1 MKRVLFG
8 NRVIVMLLCLI
19 MLSGVILTSCNKGSD
34 TPAETSGKATVTDA
48 VFKPEETR
56 TPEIAAETVSF
67 DQTAVTMTV
76 GDTVALV
83 ATVLPSNTTDKSI
96 TYSSSNPAVAVA
108 VNGTVTAAG
117 VGTAVIIATTS
128 NGKTAIC
135 TVTVTSS
142 TVAVSGISLDKP
154 ALSLVVGDTEVLTAA
169 VMPADATDKTVTWT
183 SSDTAVAT
191 VENGI
196 VTAKKAGTAV
206 VIATTSNGKT
216 ASCTVT
222 VSVPTVDVTGVTL
235 NKTELSLS
243 VGGSATLA
251 ATVAP
256 ANATVKTVT
265 WRSSDALVIT
275 VKNGVVTAVGVG
287 TATVTVTTS
296 NGKTATCTVTVK
308 EKVIPSG
315 LNFALTLNDSFYI
328 VTGYYGNATE
338 YTIPAIY
345 DGLRVIGIQ
354 SNAFR
359 NNTNLK
365 KITIP
370 SNIEVIGAS
379 AFAGCTALAEIV
391 IPESVTKIEES
402 TFSDCTSLKEIR
414 IHGKIKTV
422 GSNAFAGCIA
432 LTDLTIENGVTEI
445 GAFAFDRCTGLVSVE
460 LPDSVTLVG
469 NGAFRH
475 AEALETVKLSK
486 NMTAIN
492 NITFQYCESLK
503 SVSLHSGI
511 TQIGNSAFSFCY
523 GLEKLEILGNLT
535 DIGNSAFYHC
545 EKLNEI
551 FYASKIGRDLG
562 KTHYTFCRAGL
573 GGTGIRL
580 TIAAGAVLPEGLFEP
595 FEEANRPKITEIVF
609 EDGTEQVEYFAVYS
623 NFTYLKKITIP
634 HSVKSIPSGM
644 LKGCADLTLA
654 MEDEHYTFLAWYD
667 NSAFAGDAVN
677 PTDYAGEAERLY
689 AEWKLKQFT
698 IILNRDNSDAG
709 EVAGGGIYDY
719 GETVT
724 IKATTKERYTFIGW
738 YTGDNFISDKAD
750 YSFEVTQNM
759 TLTARWRQNEYNVSV
774 GKNLSEAGSVSGGG
788 TYPYHS
794 EVTVK
799 ADTNITHIFLGWYE
813 NGTRLTTS
821 LEYTFTIEMSDRNL
835 EARWKENDVFIF
847 EINGNSCVITG
858 VKDKSATEYIIPDYV
873 TEIGYSAFH
882 SCSGLTSITIPD
894 DVTSIGNSA
903 FYGCSGLT
911 SITIPDGVTSIGD
924 YAFYFCSSLTSI
936 TIPGGV
942 TSIGNSAF
950 LDCSGLTSITIP
962 DGVTSI
968 GSYAFYGCSGL
979 TSITIPDGVTS
990 IGDYAFS
997 DCSGLTSIVVAEGNK
1012 VYHSFKNC
1020 LIETQCKTLILG
1032 CRNSEIPPDGSVTSI
1047 GNDAFRNCSSLKSI
1061 TIPNGVTSIGDDA
1074 FCGCSGLTSITI
1086 QNGVTSIGN
1095 SAFYHCSSLK
1105 SITIPNGVTSIG
1117 DSAFLGCSSLTS
1129 ITIPD
1134 GATSIGNLA
1143 FYDCSSLTS
1152 ITIPDSVTSIG
1163 YVAFFGCSRLT
1174 SITFEDTSTWYT
1186 TMNEADWTNKSGGT
1200 VVDVSDPTKNATTFR
1215 NSGSNY
1221 WYWYKL

>member
-1 MKRVLFG
+1 
-8 NRVIVMLLCLI
+8 MLLCLI

-48 VFKPEETR
+48 AFKPEETR

-108 VNGTVTAAG
+108 VNGTVTASG

-128 NGKTAIC
+128 NGKTATC
-135 TVTVTSS
+135 TVTVT
-142 TVAVSGISLDKP
+142 
-154 ALSLVVGDTEVLTAA
+154 
-169 VMPADATDKTVTWT
+169 T
-183 SSDTAVAT
+183 SV
-191 VENGI
+191 
-196 VTAKKAGTAV
+196 
-206 VIATTSNGKT
+206 
-216 ASCTVT
+216 
-222 VSVPTVDVTGVTL
+222 VDVTGVTL
-235 NKTELSLS
+235 NKTELSLT
-243 VGGSATLA
+243 VGGSATLT
-251 ATVAP
+251 ATVTP
-256 ANATVKTVT
+256 ANATDSSVT
-265 WRSSDALVIT
+265 WHSSNPSVVT
-275 VKNGVVTAVGVG
+275 VENGVVTAKGAG
-287 TATVTVTTS
+287 SATITVTTS

-379 AFAGCTALAEIV
+379 AFAGCTALTEIV

-402 TFSDCTSLKEIR
+402 TFFDCTSLRGIR

-422 GSNAFAGCIA
+422 GNNAFAGCIA

-523 GLEKLEILGNLT
+523 GLEKLEILGDLT

-609 EDGTEQVEYFAVYS
+609 EDGTEQVDYLAIYS
-623 NFTYLKKITIP
+623 FTYLKKITIP

-644 LKGCADLTLA
+644 LKGCADLTVA
-654 MEDEHYTFLAWYD
+654 MEDEHYTFRAWYD

-677 PTDYAGEAERLY
+677 PTDYAGGAERLY

-799 ADTNITHIFLGWYE
+799 ADTNITYIFLGWYE

-847 EINGNSCVITG
+847 KINGSSCVISG

-873 TEIGYSAFH
+873 TEIGNSAFENCN
-882 SCSGLTSITIPD
+882 SLVSVTIPD
-894 DVTSIGNSA
+894 GVTSIGYYA
-903 FYGCSGLT
+903 FKGCSGLT
-911 SITIPDGVTSIGD
+911 SITIPDGVTSID
-924 YAFYFCSSLTSI
+924 YS
-936 TIPGGV
+936 
-942 TSIGNSAF
+942 
-950 LDCSGLTSITIP
+950 
-962 DGVTSI
+962 
-968 GSYAFYGCSGL
+968 AFYG
-979 TSITIPDGVTS
+979 
-990 IGDYAFS
+990 
-997 DCSGLTSIVVAEGNK
+997 
-1012 VYHSFKNC
+1012 
-1020 LIETQCKTLILG
+1020 
-1032 CRNSEIPPDGSVTSI
+1032 
-1047 GNDAFRNCSSLKSI
+1047 CSSLKSI
-1061 TIPNGVTSIGDDA
+1061 TIPNGVTSIDD
-1074 FCGCSGLTSITI
+1074 F
-1086 QNGVTSIGN
+1086 
-1095 SAFYHCSSLK
+1095 
-1105 SITIPNGVTSIG
+1105 
-1117 DSAFLGCSSLTS
+1117 AFLGCSSLTS

-1134 GATSIGNLA
+1134 GATSIGRYV
-1143 FYDCSSLTS
+1143 FSGCSSLTS
-1152 ITIPDSVTSIG
+1152 ITYLGSMAQWKAISIPGSIG
-1163 YVAFFGCSRLT
+1163 RGF
-1174 SITFEDTSTWYT
+1174 
-1186 TMNEADWTNKSGGT
+1186 T
-1200 VVDVSDPTKNATTFR
+1200 VKCTDGDIQI
-1215 NSGSNY
+1215 
-1221 WYWYKL
+1221 

>member
-1 MKRVLFG
+1 MAFVRRVGYYGEKRGGDGCRRG
-8 NRVIVMLLCLI
+8 N
-19 MLSGVILTSCNKGSD
+19 CNGYGRNLQRQDRNLHGDGKGEGDS
-34 TPAETSGKATVTDA
+34 V
-48 VFKPEETR
+48 R
-56 TPEIAAETVSF
+56 TEF
-67 DQTAVTMTV
+67 
-76 GDTVALV
+76 
-83 ATVLPSNTTDKSI
+83 
-96 TYSSSNPAVAVA
+96 
-108 VNGTVTAAG
+108 
-117 VGTAVIIATTS
+117 
-128 NGKTAIC
+128 C
-135 TVTVTSS
+135 
-142 TVAVSGISLDKP
+142 
-154 ALSLVVGDTEVLTAA
+154 
-169 VMPADATDKTVTWT
+169 ADI
-183 SSDTAVAT
+183 
-191 VENGI
+191 ERQ
-196 VTAKKAGTAV
+196 
-206 VIATTSNGKT
+206 
-216 ASCTVT
+216 
-222 VSVPTVDVTGVTL
+222 L
-235 NKTELSLS
+235 
-243 VGGSATLA
+243 
-251 ATVAP
+251 
-256 ANATVKTVT
+256 
-265 WRSSDALVIT
+265 
-275 VKNGVVTAVGVG
+275 
-287 TATVTVTTS
+287 
-296 NGKTATCTVTVK
+296 
-308 EKVIPSG
+308 
-315 LNFALTLNDSFYI
+315 YI

-523 GLEKLEILGNLT
+523 GLEKLEILGDLT

-609 EDGTEQVEYFAVYS
+609 EDGTEQVDYLAIYS
-623 NFTYLKKITIP
+623 FTYLKKITIP

-644 LKGCADLTLA
+644 LKGCADLTVA
-654 MEDEHYTFLAWYD
+654 MEDEHYTFRAWYD

-677 PTDYAGEAERLY
+677 PTDYAGGAERLY

-799 ADTNITHIFLGWYE
+799 ADTNITYIFLGWYE

-847 EINGNSCVITG
+847 KINGSSCVISG

-873 TEIGYSAFH
+873 TEIGNSAFENCN
-882 SCSGLTSITIPD
+882 SLVSVTIPD
-894 DVTSIGNSA
+894 GVTSIGYYA
-903 FYGCSGLT
+903 FKGCSGLT
-911 SITIPDGVTSIGD
+911 SITIPDGVTSID
-924 YAFYFCSSLTSI
+924 Y
-936 TIPGGV
+936 
-942 TSIGNSAF
+942 
-950 LDCSGLTSITIP
+950 
-962 DGVTSI
+962 
-968 GSYAFYGCSGL
+968 
-979 TSITIPDGVTS
+979 
-990 IGDYAFS
+990 
-997 DCSGLTSIVVAEGNK
+997 
-1012 VYHSFKNC
+1012 
-1020 LIETQCKTLILG
+1020 
-1032 CRNSEIPPDGSVTSI
+1032 
-1047 GNDAFRNCSSLKSI
+1047 
-1061 TIPNGVTSIGDDA
+1061 
-1074 FCGCSGLTSITI
+1074 
-1086 QNGVTSIGN
+1086 
-1095 SAFYHCSSLK
+1095 
-1105 SITIPNGVTSIG
+1105 
-1117 DSAFLGCSSLTS
+1117 SAFLGCSSLTS

-1143 FYDCSSLTS
+1143 FYDCSGLTS

-1163 YVAFFGCSRLT
+1163 RYVFSGCSSLT
-1174 SITFEDTSTWYT
+1174 SITYLGSMAQWKAISIPGSIGRGF
-1186 TMNEADWTNKSGGT
+1186 T
-1200 VVDVSDPTKNATTFR
+1200 VKCTDGDIQI
-1215 NSGSNY
+1215 
-1221 WYWYKL
+1221 

>member
-1 MKRVLFG
+1 
-8 NRVIVMLLCLI
+8 MLLCLI

-48 VFKPEETR
+48 AFKPEETR
-56 TPEIAAETVSF
+56 TSEIAAETVSF

-117 VGTAVIIATTS
+117 VGAAVIIATTS
-128 NGKTAIC
+128 NGKTA
-135 TVTVTSS
+135 T
-142 TVAVSGISLDKP
+142 
-154 ALSLVVGDTEVLTAA
+154 
-169 VMPADATDKTVTWT
+169 
-183 SSDTAVAT
+183 
-191 VENGI
+191 
-196 VTAKKAGTAV
+196 
-206 VIATTSNGKT
+206 
-216 ASCTVT
+216 CTVT

-235 NKTELSLS
+235 NKTELSLT
-243 VGGSATLA
+243 VGESATLT
-251 ATVAP
+251 ATVTP
-256 ANATVKTVT
+256 ANATDKSVM
-265 WRSSDALVIT
+265 WSSSDPSVAT
-275 VKNGVVTAVGVG
+275 VENGRITAVGEG

-296 NGKTATCTVTVK
+296 NGKTASCTVTVK

-422 GSNAFAGCIA
+422 GSNAFAGCVA

-551 FYASKIGRDLG
+551 FYASKIGGDLG

-580 TIAAGAVLPEGLFEP
+580 TIAAGAVVPEGLFEP

-654 MEDEHYTFLAWYD
+654 MENEHYTFLAWYD
-667 NSAFAGDAVN
+667 NSTFAGDAVN
-677 PTDYAGEAERLY
+677 PTDYTGEAERLY
-689 AEWKLKQFT
+689 ALWKGNSQSVIAERNTESAGIVSGSGDYPYGSEVTLTATTNTGYSFLGWFDGET
-698 IILNRDNSDAG
+698 LLSEEADYTFVVIADLILTAKWKVNH
-709 EVAGGGIYDY
+709 Y
-719 GETVT
+719 TVT
-724 IKATTKERYTFIGW
+724 IDKNISEAGSVSGDGEYEFGTSVTVTVQSNTGYTFIGW
-738 YTGDNFISDKAD
+738 YRGDVLVSESESYTFTMPDGIA
-750 YSFEVTQNM
+750 
-759 TLTARWRQNEYNVSV
+759 LTAKWKVNRYSV
-774 GKNLSEAGSVSGGG
+774 TIDKNISGAGSVSGGG

-799 ADTNITHIFLGWYE
+799 ADTNITYIFLGWYE

-821 LEYTFTIEMSDRNL
+821 LEYMFTIEMSNRNL

-847 EINGNSCVITG
+847 KINGSSCVISG
-858 VKDKSATEYIIPDYV
+858 ARDKLATEYIIPDYV
-873 TEIGYSAFH
+873 TGIGYSAFH
-882 SCSGLTSITIPD
+882 GCSGLTSITIPNGVTSIGSYAFYGCSSLTSITIPD
-894 DVTSIGNSA
+894 GVTSIGNSA
-903 FYGCSGLT
+903 FSYCSGLTSIVVAESNKVYHSFKNCLIETQRKTLILGCKNSEIPLDGSVTSIGNSAFLGCSGLT
-911 SITIPDGVTSIGD
+911 SITIPDGVTIIGD
-924 YAFYFCSSLTSI
+924 
-936 TIPGGV
+936 
-942 TSIGNSAF
+942 SAF
-950 LDCSGLTSITIP
+950 FG
-962 DGVTSI
+962 
-968 GSYAFYGCSGL
+968 
-979 TSITIPDGVTS
+979 
-990 IGDYAFS
+990 
-997 DCSGLTSIVVAEGNK
+997 
-1012 VYHSFKNC
+1012 
-1020 LIETQCKTLILG
+1020 
-1032 CRNSEIPPDGSVTSI
+1032 
-1047 GNDAFRNCSSLKSI
+1047 CSSLKSI
-1061 TIPNGVTSIGDDA
+1061 TIPNGVTGICD
-1074 FCGCSGLTSITI
+1074 C
-1086 QNGVTSIGN
+1086 
-1095 SAFYHCSSLK
+1095 AFY
-1105 SITIPNGVTSIG
+1105 
-1117 DSAFLGCSSLTS
+1117 
-1129 ITIPD
+1129 
-1134 GATSIGNLA
+1134 
-1143 FYDCSSLTS
+1143 
-1152 ITIPDSVTSIG
+1152 
-1163 YVAFFGCSRLT
+1163 GCSRLT
-1174 SITFEDTSTWYT
+1174 SITIGNGITSIGYYAFYNCSSLTSITYLGSMAQWK
-1186 TMNEADWTNKSGGT
+1186 AISIPGSIGRGFT
-1200 VVDVSDPTKNATTFR
+1200 VKCTDGDIQI
-1215 NSGSNY
+1215 
-1221 WYWYKL
+1221 

>member
-1 MKRVLFG
+1 MKKVLFG
-8 NRVIVMLLCLI
+8 NRVIAMLLCLI

-48 VFKPEETR
+48 AFKPEETR

-142 TVAVSGISLDKP
+142 TVAASGISLDKP

-222 VSVPTVDVTGVTL
+222 VSVPTVDDTGVTL

-243 VGGSATLA
+243 VGGSATLT
-251 ATVAP
+251 ATVTP

-422 GSNAFAGCIA
+422 GNNAFAGCIA
-432 LTDLTIENGVTEI
+432 LTDLTIEDGVTEI

-573 GGTGIRL
+573 GGMGIRL
-580 TIAAGAVLPEGLFEP
+580 TIAAGAVVPEGLFEP

-689 AEWKLKQFT
+689 ALWKG
-698 IILNRDNSDAG
+698 NSQSVTAERNEEDAG
-709 EVAGGGIYDY
+709 TVSGNGDYPYGSEVTLTATTNTGYSFLGWFD
-719 GETVT
+719 GETLLSEEADYTFVVIADRVLTAKWKVNRYSVT
-724 IKATTKERYTFIGW
+724 IDKNISEAGSVSGDGEYDFGTSVTATAQSNTGYTFIGW
-738 YTGDNFISDKAD
+738 YRGDVLVSESKSYTFTMPDGIA
-750 YSFEVTQNM
+750 
-759 TLTARWRQNEYNVSV
+759 LTAKWKVNRYSV
-774 GKNLSEAGSVSGGG
+774 TIDKNISGAGSVSGGG

-799 ADTNITHIFLGWYE
+799 AETNITYVFLGWYE
-813 NGTRLTTS
+813 NETLLTTT
-821 LEYTFTIEMSDRNL
+821 LEYTFTVGTRDRNL

-858 VKDKSATEYIIPDYV
+858 VRDESATEYIIPDYV
-873 TEIGYSAFH
+873 TGIGNYAFYG
-882 SCSGLTSITIPD
+882 CSGLTSITIPD
-894 DVTSIGNSA
+894 SVTSIGDYAFDGCSGLTSITIQDGVTSIGNKAFSGCSGLTSITIPDSVTSIGYSA

-911 SITIPDGVTSIGD
+911 SITIPDGVTSID
-924 YAFYFCSSLTSI
+924 SHAFYGCSSLTSI
-936 TIPGGV
+936 TIPDNV
-942 TSIGNSAF
+942 TSIGYYAF
-950 LDCSGLTSITIP
+950 SGCSSLTSITIPDGVTGIGDYAFYGCSRLTSITIP

-968 GSYAFYGCSGL
+968 GSHAFY
-979 TSITIPDGVTS
+979 
-990 IGDYAFS
+990 
-997 DCSGLTSIVVAEGNK
+997 
-1012 VYHSFKNC
+1012 
-1020 LIETQCKTLILG
+1020 
-1032 CRNSEIPPDGSVTSI
+1032 
-1047 GNDAFRNCSSLKSI
+1047 
-1061 TIPNGVTSIGDDA
+1061 
-1074 FCGCSGLTSITI
+1074 
-1086 QNGVTSIGN
+1086 
-1095 SAFYHCSSLK
+1095 
-1105 SITIPNGVTSIG
+1105 
-1117 DSAFLGCSSLTS
+1117 GCSSLTS
-1129 ITIPD
+1129 ITYLGSMAQWKAISILGTIGRGCTVKCTD
-1134 GATSIGNLA
+1134 GDIQ
-1143 FYDCSSLTS
+1143 
-1152 ITIPDSVTSIG
+1152 I
-1163 YVAFFGCSRLT
+1163 
-1174 SITFEDTSTWYT
+1174 
-1186 TMNEADWTNKSGGT
+1186 
-1200 VVDVSDPTKNATTFR
+1200 
-1215 NSGSNY
+1215 
-1221 WYWYKL
+1221 